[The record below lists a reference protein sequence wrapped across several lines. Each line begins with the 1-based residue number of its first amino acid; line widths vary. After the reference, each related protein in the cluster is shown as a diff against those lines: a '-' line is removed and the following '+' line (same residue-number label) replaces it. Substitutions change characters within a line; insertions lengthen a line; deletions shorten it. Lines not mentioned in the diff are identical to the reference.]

1 MISNKGVPMKCEFC
15 GKEISEENE
24 QCPFCNA
31 PVVSSSG
38 KMNENDEIPAENDSH
53 SADEEALPSD
63 FGSPELLAAQ
73 EAIDQKDAEQ
83 LHSRE
88 KQPDFQ
94 YGKLTKIWLLICM
107 SEAAIPA
114 IYYYFSNSDYSK
126 LIASLYFVGVIIYLI
141 LFLSKKK
148 KTARKYFYYS
158 IFFTIFVI
166 IHQAVEHAPMILMVL
181 TAFISFITYLFLNN
195 SQIFQKMK
203 PS

>member
-1 MISNKGVPMKCEFC
+1 MKCEFC
-15 GKEISEENE
+15 GKEISEGSAR
-24 QCPFCNA
+24 CPFCDA
-31 PVVSSSG
+31 PTIQISEEV
-38 KMNENDEIPAENDSH
+38 NEKADMTAENKPLLPE
-53 SADEEALPSD
+53 EEALPSD
-63 FGSPELLAAQ
+63 FGSPELLTAQ
-73 EAIDQKDAEQ
+73 ETIDQKEDEQ
-83 LHSRE
+83 RLIKE

-94 YGKLTKIWLLICM
+94 YGKFAKVWLLICM

-126 LIASLYFVGVIIYLI
+126 LIASLYFAGAMIYLI

-158 IFFTIFVI
+158 IPFTIFVI
-166 IHQAVEHAPMILMVL
+166 IHQAIEHAPMILMVL

-195 SQIFQKMK
+195 SQIFQKKK